1 MTKQAHCSHIQDE
14 ENQTHPQSWYP
25 VSRSCD
31 LKNGQHKTVKL
42 FGKTWLLFRSNHG
55 DVALISRR
63 CCHMGADL
71 AGGKVINATI
81 ECPLHGWRFNS
92 DGQCVHIPS
101 PACQQNQT
109 QQVPT
114 QARVQHL
121 RCEEQYGLIFAY
133 WGEQPLFQIPRPP
146 QLTGDLAHSKART
159 NLVETNYLSLSL
171 NTLDTQHFEFVHNR
185 QFKQPAEIVSYS
197 SYQIG
202 IIFETHVSKGGWVDF
217 IMDKLITGTSKIS
230 MDCWGGNLML
240 FTNLTIESA
249 GLVALQPID
258 DDHCHVY
265 LVALKK
271 ASAKQTLLDKLNLTI
286 AVFLI
291 QGFLSPDIPAL
302 NNMRPFKGTL
312 IPELDY
318 GAEEFWKYW
327 QQLPRYTMK
336 PAHH

>member
-1 MTKQAHCSHIQDE
+1 
-14 ENQTHPQSWYP
+14 
-25 VSRSCD
+25 
-31 LKNGQHKTVKL
+31 
-42 FGKTWLLFRSNHG
+42 
-55 DVALISRR
+55 
-63 CCHMGADL
+63 MGADL
-71 AGGKVINATI
+71 AAGKVINATI
-81 ECPLHGWRFNS
+81 ECPLHGWRIKS
-92 DGQCVHIPS
+92 DGRCVHIPS
-101 PACQQNQT
+101 PTSQQHQT
-109 QQVPT
+109 QQEPT
-114 QARVQHL
+114 QATVQHL

-146 QLTGDLAHSKART
+146 QLTGDLVHSKART

-185 QFKQPAEIVSYS
+185 QFETPAEIVLYS

-202 IIFETHVSKGGWVDF
+202 ILFETHVSKGGWFDF

-230 MDCWGGNLML
+230 MDCLCGNLML

-249 GLVALQPID
+249 GMVALQPID

-271 ASAKQTLLDKLNLTI
+271 ASAKQTLLDQLNLTI

-302 NNMRPFKGTL
+302 KNMRPFNGTL